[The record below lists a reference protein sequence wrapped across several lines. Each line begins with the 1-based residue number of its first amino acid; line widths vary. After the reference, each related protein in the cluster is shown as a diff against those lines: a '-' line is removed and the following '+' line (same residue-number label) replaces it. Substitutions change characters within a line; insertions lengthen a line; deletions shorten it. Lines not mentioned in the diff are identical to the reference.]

1 MAEKLIYI
9 SNEPVMENSALE
21 ETMIHVAE
29 ELDAEIMVKD
39 FTKDSGKDV
48 NAPIIIMCDG
58 VNVQDELIMES
69 IEKNYFA
76 NQHIIL
82 YKPTNNEINAVYER
96 LEGREYFKADN
107 KVIGYSLFG
116 LKMTRDGVCY
126 VLEDHEKQ
134 ADAISQNMV
143 DFLEDK
149 QELDAAFKQKKC

>member
-82 YKPTNNEINAVYER
+82 YKPTNNEINAVY
-96 LEGREYFKADN
+96 GWKGGN
-107 KVIGYSLFG
+107 T
-116 LKMTRDGVCY
+116 LKQII
-126 VLEDHEKQ
+126 K
-134 ADAISQNMV
+134 
-143 DFLEDK
+143 
-149 QELDAAFKQKKC
+149 